1 MAFIVHKPVT
11 TKLTNASGS
20 VDTQYTFRI
29 ETRESCSIEGG
40 QGTPADLLKRA
51 LTDST
56 LLTGLLE
63 EFVRAS
69 KPYFAKQNTAA
80 GLLKVLKHTLA
91 DKTAP
96 GTEDSNSNYVFCPAE
111 ISILRGSFYLTWALT
126 KEPILITIP
135 DLDGQDATANSIV
148 EGESLEV
155 ADVEAVPSDGTEDV
169 LRLNTS
175 RHINDKRRVKEA
187 HLRAKLAQCKA
198 ERTYTEY
205 LEKYGTMP
213 TDSEGSD
220 TDSESENSDSE

>member
-1 MAFIVHKPVT
+1 MVFTVHKPT
-11 TKLTNASGS
+11 TSKLTNTSGS
-20 VDTQYTFRI
+20 VDTQYIFRI
-29 ETRESCSIEGG
+29 ETPRTCSIEAS
-40 QGTPADLLKRA
+40 QGSPADLLKRA

-56 LLTGLLE
+56 LLVDLVE

-80 GLLKVLKHTLA
+80 ALLKVLHHKLSDIA
-91 DKTAP
+91 SGD
-96 GTEDSNSNYVFCPAE
+96 DSNSNYVFAPTE
-111 ISILRGSFYLTWALT
+111 ISILRGSFFLSWKVT

-148 EGESLEV
+148 EGSLEAV
-155 ADVEAVPSDGTEDV
+155 DVEAVPSDGTDDI

-213 TDSEGSD
+213 TDSEGSESE
-220 TDSESENSDSE
+220 TDSENSDSE